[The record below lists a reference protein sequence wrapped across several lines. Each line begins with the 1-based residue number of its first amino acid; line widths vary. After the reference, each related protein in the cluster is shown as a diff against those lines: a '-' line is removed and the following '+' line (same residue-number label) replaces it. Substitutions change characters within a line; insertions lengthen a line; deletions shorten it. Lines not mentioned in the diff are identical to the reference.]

1 MTKRKGYIPTM
12 TMMLFLAFGSTIA
25 NAGIVIT
32 GRAAATETTATC
44 TETKTETLVSYLS
57 KIATF
62 AKTGIVITGRTDA
75 QCAERTG
82 IVITG

>member
-1 MTKRKGYIPTM
+1 MTKLRGYIPTM

-32 GRAAATETTATC
+32 GRTASTETTATC
-44 TETKTETLVSYLS
+44 TETKTETVVSYLTAL
-57 KIATF
+57 ATF
-62 AKTGIVITGRTDA
+62 VKTGIVITGRTEGE
-75 QCAERTG
+75 CAERTG

>member
-12 TMMLFLAFGSTIA
+12 TMMLLLAFGSTIA

-32 GRAAATETTATC
+32 GRSASTATTATT
-44 TETKTETLVSYLS
+44 TETVVSFLS
-57 KIATF
+57 TIATF
-62 AKTGIVITGRTDA
+62 ATTGIVITGRD
-75 QCAERTG
+75 G

>member
-12 TMMLFLAFGSTIA
+12 TMMLLVAFGSTIA

-32 GRAAATETTATC
+32 GRAAATEAPTC
-44 TETKTETLVSYLS
+44 SETKTETLVSYLS

-62 AKTGIVITGRTDA
+62 AKTGIVITGRDETP
-75 QCAERTG
+75 CAERTG